1 MKGVK
6 DLTIE
11 KNKKAISRPS
21 TSKAKAR
28 RLRRRGG
35 AMKKIILCI
44 GTLDTK
50 GPELQ
55 YIKRLIEQK
64 RGYEALVMDIGSLG
78 IAPFTADIPAEEVAE
93 AAGRTLQEV
102 RRFTEAGPAAK
113 IMTLGAIR
121 IVRELYHSGKFHG
134 VLSIGGGTG
143 SGVAS
148 AVMRELP
155 IGMPKLMLSSQKI
168 VQAGIRNYVGT
179 KDIVILPSVADIAGF
194 NRLTRDALRKSVG
207 ALIGMMETSENEVS
221 GKPLVFM
228 TMTGLS
234 TGCGLRVKSFLEDRG
249 FEVAVFHTIGVGGKT
264 FEELVR
270 CYPVIG
276 VVELGLN
283 EIGNELFGGLASAGP
298 NRLEAAGEKG
308 IPQIITPG
316 CIDIINFLGP
326 ETLPDRYKNRPLCF
340 HNPQA
345 TLPRLNADEFRL
357 IGETVGRKLN
367 LAAGPVRVLIPVLG
381 FSSLDRKGN
390 IFCDPVADRAFIDSL
405 KRALRDAIDVKEV
418 DAHINDETFA
428 DVVANEFMK
437 IIKVS

>member
-1 MKGVK
+1 MI
-6 DLTIE
+6 L
-11 KNKKAISRPS
+11 
-21 TSKAKAR
+21 
-28 RLRRRGG
+28 
-35 AMKKIILCI
+35 KKIILCI

-55 YIKRLIEQK
+55 YIKQLIERK
-64 RGYEALVMDIGSLG
+64 RGYKALVMDIGSLG
-78 IAPFTADIPAEEVAE
+78 IASFTADITAEEVAG
-93 AAGRTLQEV
+93 AAGRTIQEV
-102 RRFTEAGPAAK
+102 RGLKEAGPAAK

-121 IVRELYHSGKFHG
+121 IAKELYHSGKFQG
-134 VLSIGGGTG
+134 VISIGGGMG

-155 IGMPKLMLSSQKI
+155 IGMPKFMLSSQKI

-179 KDIVILPSVADIAGF
+179 KDIVILPSVADIAGL

-207 ALIGMMETSENEVS
+207 ALIGMMEAAESEVS
-221 GKPLVFM
+221 EKPLVFM

-234 TGCGLRVKSFLEDRG
+234 TGCGLRVKSFLEGRG
-249 FEVAVFHTIGVGGKT
+249 FEVAVFHTIGVGGRT

-270 CYPVIG
+270 CYPVRG

-316 CIDIINFLGP
+316 CIDIINFLTP
-326 ETLPDRYKNRPLCF
+326 ETLPDRYKDRPLCF

-345 TLPRLNADEFRL
+345 TLPRLNAEEFKL
-357 IGETVGRKLN
+357 IGETVGGKLN
-367 LAAGPVRVLIPVLG
+367 LAVGPVRVLIPIRG
-381 FSSLDRKGN
+381 FSSLDCEGN
-390 IFCDPVADRAFIDSL
+390 IFCDPIADRAFIDSL
-405 KRALRDAIDVKEV
+405 KSSLKDTIVVKEV
-418 DAHINDETFA
+418 DAHINDDTFA
-428 DVVANEFMK
+428 DVVANEFID
-437 IIKVS
+437 IIKAS